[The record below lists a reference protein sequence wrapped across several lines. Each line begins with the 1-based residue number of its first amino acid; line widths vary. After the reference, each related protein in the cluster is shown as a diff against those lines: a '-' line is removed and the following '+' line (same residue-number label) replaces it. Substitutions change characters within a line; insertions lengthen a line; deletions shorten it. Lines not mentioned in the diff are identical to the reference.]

1 MTCRSWAGVDFW
13 SPSSWPV
20 INSVSGYTVS
30 SGLKLLAVRTQDG
43 EPQYTALVQPSTCRL
58 HEDAALLTDVAY
70 CFFSVIFFIA
80 FIQACNSTA
89 EITPYPVSNQLS
101 H

>member
-1 MTCRSWAGVDFW
+1 MTLG
-13 SPSSWPV
+13 
-20 INSVSGYTVS
+20 VSGYTIS
-30 SGLKLLAVRTQDG
+30 PGLRLLAVSTQDG
-43 EPQYTALVQPSTCRL
+43 EPQYAALVQPPTCRL
-58 HEDAALLTDVAY
+58 HEGAALLTDVAY